1 MRGRGGGGGGALAA
15 AGGGGDRAGL
25 GGDGAGVGAGAGP
38 QHGQQHRQQHQ
49 PVEQPEYHR
58 QAEHLHTICRYH
70 YILMFL
76 ILNFESES
84 KSIWHEADG
93 GKIFASF

>member
-58 QAEHLHTICRYH
+58 QAEHLHTIDT
-70 YILMFL
+70 IIFLFLMFL

-84 KSIWHEADG
+84 I
-93 GKIFASF
+93 